1 MRDRST
7 GNYHI
12 RLEYG
17 TWICSDCIIYS
28 ALVGLFIVIGEDEIR
43 FQIMSESEVRYFDVQ
58 RVAAVGGQ
66 VS

>member
-1 MRDRST
+1 M
-7 GNYHI
+7 
-12 RLEYG
+12 
-17 TWICSDCIIYS
+17 
-28 ALVGLFIVIGEDEIR
+28 IGEDEIR